1 MTMTRTVTSALLGVA
16 FSISGI
22 CGAAAQTAAK
32 TVDSA
37 LVEKYLATT
46 FGKAPAEWQARIKP
60 DETLQAC
67 NKFRNDVPPAEA
79 EKITA
84 REMGRVV
91 YPADGKLLG
100 NWKEGQK
107 VANDGRGNQFSDKP
121 GMANGGNCYACHQME
136 ASELSYGTIGPSLT
150 HYGKDR
156 KYDPAE
162 IKRAWAKIYDSQS
175 QVACSNMP
183 RFGANKVLTEAQI
196 KDIVALLFDPESPLN
211 K

>member
-1 MTMTRTVTSALLGVA
+1 MTGMIAPALLGA
-16 FSISGI
+16 ALFFSGI
-22 CGAAAQTAAK
+22 SGAAAQTAAK
-32 TVDSA
+32 TIDPA
-37 LVEKYLATT
+37 LVEKYLAST

-67 NKFRNDVPPAEA
+67 NKFRNDVPSTEA

-84 REMGRVV
+84 RETGRIV

-100 NWKEGQK
+100 NWKDGQK
-107 VANDGRGNQFSDKP
+107 VANDGRGNQFSDPP

-136 ASELSYGTIGPSLT
+136 AAELSYGTLGPSLT
-150 HYGKDR
+150 NYGKDR

-162 IKRAWAKIYDSQS
+162 IKRAWAKVYDSQS

-183 RFGANKVLTEAQI
+183 RFGTNKVLTEAQI
-196 KDIVALLFDPESPLN
+196 KDIIAFLFDPESPIN